1 MLSLNLSLSH
11 RHQYIFVHKSPPPLP
26 LRDSLDKRKTTLFQ
40 RCSAI
45 IQGSQACLGVTK
57 QFAFSV
63 CCSWYRYGFEK
74 SARGRER
81 GKERV
86 YRFTA
91 PSASCYQP
99 LFTLRIERCVVLW
112 LLISSL
118 LRVLHSRVKGRAHY
132 RRTSCVLLLESR
144 LRFGLFELRAAGGW
158 KCRKMILSL
167 AVWSWVRRAF
177 MVTDF
182 IFILSYLNSCRVID
196 TEGFRPRGEGEGRDG
211 LISTHAVP
219 LLLNA
224 WIEIRRKHKPTLKN
238 RGCKSSFVAAG
249 CQRRSVLGVN

>member
-1 MLSLNLSLSH
+1 MQLFRVVKHVWVWQSNLP
-11 RHQYIFVHKSPPPLP
+11 F
-26 LRDSLDKRKTTLFQ
+26 
-40 RCSAI
+40 
-45 IQGSQACLGVTK
+45 
-57 QFAFSV
+57 QFAV
-63 CCSWYRYGFEK
+63 HDTDMGVEK

-167 AVWSWVRRAF
+167 AVWSWVRGAF
-177 MVTDF
+177 MVLTSY
-182 IFILSYLNSCRVID
+182 LSYL
-196 TEGFRPRGEGEGRDG
+196 T
-211 LISTHAVP
+211 
-219 LLLNA
+219 
-224 WIEIRRKHKPTLKN
+224 WTL
-238 RGCKSSFVAAG
+238 AG
-249 CQRRSVLGVN
+249 